1 MRAIPAVRV
10 NRAFAVARASGA
22 AAGLALLDDRSAIDA
37 EGYPYVHLVRGAL
50 LEELC
55 RIDEARDS
63 LQRALSLAR
72 NEVERLQI
80 LGRIERLSTPNM
92 ESR

>member
-1 MRAIPAVRV
+1 
-10 NRAFAVARASGA
+10 
-22 AAGLALLDDRSAIDA
+22 
-37 EGYPYVHLVRGAL
+37 VHLVRGAL

-63 LQRALSLAR
+63 LRRALTLAR

-80 LGRIERLSTPNM
+80 LGRIDRLSTPNLG
-92 ESR
+92 SK